1 MPTDVLNLTGEA
13 APRIELRSYSLKLPM
28 GTLAIGVDN
37 IHHDVYL
44 SPKFVQATRDYL
56 FELIRQNTASSF
68 MSGVELRNA
77 KTIDGGSFRKLLS
90 DLLQS
95 AVTQAKFY
103 KNIEIDLL
111 FRLAVQKFITQELGN
126 QFANIILEGKEWIR
140 QRGEHFERSQ
150 QAHALKAKLSELQS
164 ARRSVLRVVGQQVA
178 QMIVDA
184 EENVV
189 CKTRRALFG
198 EDFAPYYELLKNRLI
213 FLDSGKDDSYFL
225 EHFVLLGNYVR
236 DPDRFEAMDALF
248 QEFLQQAGVAI
259 STDPAFAEAQREHQ
273 AMLDQ
278 VQAMRNE
285 IANLEDQREAHRK
298 KLERGDGLFG
308 KFLGAGDPA
317 NLKASLHDIELRLKH
332 QQLKL
337 EEFGP
342 QLEATK
348 QKLDFFL
355 KDHHG
360 QLGDYLNEPSNA
372 TKLFDPGAEPE
383 SLRAQRA
390 QLLARLIERME
401 QQEVL
406 YHVLAG
412 YEIRAI
418 ASQYHPPV
426 HLQQLRKAVVSKDE
440 LKRVEQVLKQVPA
453 KQLSAKPIEELGRK
467 IRRYSREETQAFV
480 VRFAT
485 DFLRLRR
492 ELRDAE
498 HLSTCMERVNMVF
511 TEQARDLSRLNNRL
525 YECVLQ
531 DEVKPQQDPVVS
543 HVIIKADVRGSTRM
557 TQDLLSRGLNP
568 ASHFSLNLHEPV
580 KKLLDRYSAKKVFIE
595 GDAIILAIFETES
608 SRAFA
613 RPVAKACVLAR
624 QILAVCNS
632 YNDSAAK
639 TDLPALE
646 LGLGVAFQGS
656 APAYWTDGDS
666 RIMISKALNLSD
678 RLSGCTKL
686 ARRMLA
692 EQKSSFSIFHFLQSM
707 QGASAEEL
715 DEFLVRYNRN
725 GIELNEEG
733 FQKLAEEISLESVET
748 KLDLPWGKETV
759 TLFYGEVPMGDSVE
773 LLVLRKGAARELGS
787 DGKIGKGSEH
797 VYYEVCT
804 APALFNLVAALIRTT
819 QAAVL
824 ASVPAAR

>member
-1 MPTDVLNLTGEA
+1 
-13 APRIELRSYSLKLPM
+13 
-28 GTLAIGVDN
+28 
-37 IHHDVYL
+37 
-44 SPKFVQATRDYL
+44 
-56 FELIRQNTASSF
+56 
-68 MSGVELRNA
+68 
-77 KTIDGGSFRKLLS
+77 
-90 DLLQS
+90 
-95 AVTQAKFY
+95 
-103 KNIEIDLL
+103 
-111 FRLAVQKFITQELGN
+111 
-126 QFANIILEGKEWIR
+126 
-140 QRGEHFERSQ
+140 
-150 QAHALKAKLSELQS
+150 
-164 ARRSVLRVVGQQVA
+164 
-178 QMIVDA
+178 
-184 EENVV
+184 
-189 CKTRRALFG
+189 
-198 EDFAPYYELLKNRLI
+198 
-213 FLDSGKDDSYFL
+213 
-225 EHFVLLGNYVR
+225 VLLGNYVR

-259 STDPAFAEAQREHQ
+259 AADPAFAEAQREHQ

-308 KFLGAGDPA
+308 KFMGAGDPA
-317 NLKASLHDIELRLKH
+317 NLKASLNDIELRLKH

-383 SLRAQRA
+383 SLRPQRA
-390 QLLARLIERME
+390 QLLAKLIERME

-412 YEIRAI
+412 YEIRSI

-639 TDLPALE
+639 SDLPALE

-733 FQKLAEEISLESVET
+733 FQKLSEEISLESVET

-819 QAAVL
+819 QASVL
-824 ASVPAAR
+824 APVGAAR